1 MHDGS
6 IATLEEVL
14 DHYIAGGRAIA
25 DGPFAGRGHDNPHK
39 DPRMTGLHL
48 TEQHRTD
55 LLAFLRS
62 LTDTELTHDQRF
74 SNPW

>member
-6 IATLEEVL
+6 VATLEEVL
-14 DHYIAGGRAIA
+14 DHYASGGRTITT
-25 DGPFAGRGHDNPHK
+25 GPYVGRGHDNP
-39 DPRMTGLHL
+39 DRDARMTGFNITRQSRL
-48 TEQHRTD
+48 D

-62 LTDTELTHDQRF
+62 LTDTELIRDPRF